1 MSVGAPEIIVILLVA
16 LIVLGPSKL
25 PEAAR
30 SVGKAMAE
38 FRRVTAGFQAEVRD
52 ALQEPV
58 SATPPAASPAPAPEV
73 SVEPVDVPPPQ
84 PPADAVPPPVSP
96 EIVPLAPPTIEA
108 PPAARDPQVPPEP
121 TAH

>member
-38 FRRVTAGFQAEVRD
+38 FRRVTAGLQAEVRD
-52 ALQEPV
+52 ALQDPV
-58 SATPPAASPAPAPEV
+58 SAAPPAPSSAPEV
-73 SVEPVDVPPPQ
+73 SVEPVHVPPPQ
-84 PPADAVPPPVSP
+84 PPAASVPPPVSP
-96 EIVPLAPPTIEA
+96 EIVPLAPPTVEA